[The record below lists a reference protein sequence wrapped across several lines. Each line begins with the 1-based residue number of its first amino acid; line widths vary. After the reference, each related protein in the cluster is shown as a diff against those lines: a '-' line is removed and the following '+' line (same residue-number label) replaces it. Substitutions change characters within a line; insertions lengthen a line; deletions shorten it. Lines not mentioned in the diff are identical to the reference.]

1 MQLARLPTG
10 AAFRFVAFVAG
21 ATSLCAQHERAHIAE
36 LAAWQAQE
44 VGVGVT
50 LRQRWFERLFTGPQS
65 LTVLEIQTGPH
76 VRFDLEAPGRRLRT
90 STIASAHGALAAI
103 NGGFF
108 AIEST
113 GLSIGLLRLD
123 GALVVP
129 ADPDQGSVGLAADQ
143 RLHVATRPAG
153 DWPEMREALGAG
165 PMLLRNG
172 AIVDH
177 GEQRNARRHPRS
189 AIGTQAD
196 GRVLWLAV
204 DGRTTQAT
212 GMTFAETAT
221 VMQALGCTE
230 ALNLD
235 GGGSTT
241 LWVAGRG
248 VCNFPCDNKRYD
260 HAGERAVANALL
272 LHAPAVVLVDDAA
285 ADLRGTGWQHHAAA
299 AGVHGRGF
307 ASTTATDAC
316 AVFRAELP
324 FAGRWRLLLQQP
336 PAAAPVRVEVYGATS
351 PLQSP
356 VGVGAWQRVGE
367 VPAQAGLPTWVTLRA
382 TTGELVVDALRFE
395 QIID

>member
-1 MQLARLPTG
+1 ML
-10 AAFRFVAFVAG
+10 AAFAG
-21 ATSLCAQHERAHIAE
+21 TPLCAQHDPAHIAE
-36 LAAWQAQE
+36 PTAWQSHE

-65 LTVLEIQTGPH
+65 LTVLEIRPGPH

-90 STIASAHGALAAI
+90 SVMGSTHGALAAI

-108 AIEST
+108 DIANT
-113 GLSIGLLRLD
+113 GLSTRLLRLD

-129 ADPDQGSVGLAADQ
+129 ADPEQASVGLAADQ
-143 RLHVATRPAG
+143 RLHLATRPAG

-165 PMLLRNG
+165 PMLLRSG

-177 GEQRNARRHPRS
+177 GERPDARRHPRS
-189 AIGTQAD
+189 AIGTLAD

-212 GMTFAETAT
+212 GMTFTETAT
-221 VMQALGCTE
+221 VLQALGCTD

-248 VCNFPCDNKRYD
+248 VCNFPCDNQRYD
-260 HAGERAVANALL
+260 HGGERAVANALL
-272 LHAPAVVLVDDAA
+272 LHAPAIVVLDDAVAELRGDGWQHRVAA
-285 ADLRGTGWQHHAAA
+285 ADGHGPGFAVAAA
-299 AGVHGRGF
+299 A
-307 ASTTATDAC
+307 DAR

-324 FAGRWRLLLQQP
+324 FAGRWRLLLTQP
-336 PAAAPVRVEVYGATS
+336 RAAAPGLVEVYGANTLRG
-351 PLQSP
+351 PATKGGFAA
-356 VGVGAWQRVGE
+356 VGDVQVH
-367 VPAQAGLPTWVTLRA
+367 AGLPVWVTLRA
-382 TTGELVVDALRFE
+382 STGELVVDALRFE
-395 QIID
+395 QIVD